1 MKSLIK
7 SPHGKKLKTTKKS
20 GSKTLFLVIGIV
32 TLLAAVTW
40 AAVQSAA
47 LRIIIIGDSTAST
60 YSATD
65 PLKGW
70 GQELQQFFK
79 AGTVTVLN
87 KAIGGRSSRSFIEDG
102 HWASTLAILQ
112 KGDYLLVSFGT
123 NDAGSVAARHTDT
136 AGFRTYLT
144 QYVTESRAKGVIP
157 ILVST
162 VCQNSWTGTT
172 LKEGFTIGAND
183 YRGAMIRVVDALNV
197 AFVDLEKRTAALF
210 TSLGQSTLSASY
222 FSGGTHF
229 QEKGAIAVAKCV
241 AEGIA
246 ALSKNPDVAPLAAAL
261 DPKAGLTFTP
271 IAKTVVD
278 TRRNPSIA
286 VSNKGILSITAHD
299 KILSTRITDLLG
311 KSILQCEPDG
321 NHAEFDISS
330 FSHGIYFVCARTS
343 MGVTTQR
350 MIQ

>member
-172 LKEGFTIGAND
+172 
-183 YRGAMIRVVDALNV
+183 
-197 AFVDLEKRTAALF
+197 
-210 TSLGQSTLSASY
+210 
-222 FSGGTHF
+222 
-229 QEKGAIAVAKCV
+229 
-241 AEGIA
+241 
-246 ALSKNPDVAPLAAAL
+246 
-261 DPKAGLTFTP
+261 
-271 IAKTVVD
+271 
-278 TRRNPSIA
+278 
-286 VSNKGILSITAHD
+286 
-299 KILSTRITDLLG
+299 
-311 KSILQCEPDG
+311 
-321 NHAEFDISS
+321 
-330 FSHGIYFVCARTS
+330 
-343 MGVTTQR
+343 
-350 MIQ
+350 